1 MWGKIAR
8 WLLPASLAL
17 NLFFVVLAVRHHPF
31 WHPHPPN
38 AGNIVDFMKPNLPPA
53 DAEILQ
59 KSFDAHKAA
68 MDDASKAGQDFPEK
82 IRAAL
87 TATPFNP
94 DALKQ
99 ALKDGQAGHL
109 VMEDAMSS
117 ALVDAATKMSP
128 EGRAALAARR
138 QFGPPGPGGHG
149 PGGPGGP
156 PGPHGPGF
164 EHDGPPPGGPGQ
176 PPPPP
181 PPSN

>member
-31 WHPHPPN
+31 WHPHPMDP
-38 AGNIVDFMKPNLPPA
+38 GNIVDFLKPNLPPA

-59 KSFDAHKAA
+59 KSFDSHKAA
-68 MDDASKAGQDFPEK
+68 MDEARKAGKDFPDK

-87 TATPFNP
+87 TANPFDP

-99 ALKDGQAGHL
+99 ALKEGQASHQ
-109 VMEDAMSS
+109 VMEDAL
-117 ALVDAATKMSP
+117 AADLIDAASKMSP
-128 EGRAALAARR
+128 EGRAALAARH

-149 PGGPGGP
+149 PD
-156 PGPHGPGF
+156 GPGF
-164 EHDGPPPGGPGQ
+164 PHDGPPPPPPGGPGQ

-181 PPSN
+181 PSN

>member
-17 NLFFVVLAVRHHPF
+17 NLFFVVLAFRHHPF
-31 WHPHPPN
+31 LHPHPPN
-38 AGNIVDFMKPNLPPA
+38 AGNIVDFMKLNLPPA

-59 KSFDAHKAA
+59 KSFDAHKTA
-68 MDDASKAGQDFPEK
+68 MEEARKAGQDFPDK

-87 TATPFNP
+87 TANPFNP
-94 DALKQ
+94 DALTQ

-128 EGRAALAARR
+128 EGRTALAARH
-138 QFGPPGPGGHG
+138 QFG
-149 PGGPGGP
+149 PGGPGP
-156 PGPHGPGF
+156 RGPGSA
-164 EHDGPPPGGPGQ
+164 HDGQ